1 MLARVATAAAAFF
14 FIATTSSAQQEPD
27 GFRFHGYLRSGFG
40 VAEDGK
46 PQEAFKAPNT
56 LAKYRL
62 GNETEA
68 YLETTFAYGV
78 RPEDDPKTFF
88 DTRITVSYVTPTSNT
103 NNFETTTA
111 LREAFV
117 LAQGVWHRQERA
129 TFWAGQRF
137 YDRHDLHMDSRL
149 LFLLRLEAG
158 GHSGWGE
165 CVAGEE
171 PLYSY
176 ETVGTALHVIRE
188 HLAPALLGQE
198 IGDLAD
204 LTSRLGAF
212 RGHPMVKRPSW
223 CVIAIGPYQASANA
237 PA

>member
-1 MLARVATAAAAFF
+1 VATAAAAFF

-117 LAQGVWHRQERA
+117 LAQGVWHRQEGA
-129 TFWAGQRF
+129 TFWVVDLDSTNGVEVNGRRLKRAKLEDG
-137 YDRHDLHMDSRL
+137 DRIVMGSTEMTFR
-149 LFLLRLEAG
+149 R
-158 GHSGWGE
+158 
-165 CVAGEE
+165 
-171 PLYSY
+171 
-176 ETVGTALHVIRE
+176 
-188 HLAPALLGQE
+188 
-198 IGDLAD
+198 
-204 LTSRLGAF
+204 GA
-212 RGHPMVKRPSW
+212 
-223 CVIAIGPYQASANA
+223 
-237 PA
+237 